1 MCRTKEGVPLVR
13 AAAVQ
18 PEFEFHDV
26 SGTPVG
32 FWTPEREDA
41 QRAGLSTCT
50 SCRPTA
56 RAAVISYNGMVNLLV
71 PTTSPGV
78 AVGGLSLTLSLRGH
92 GRARDWLP
100 DLKSLTPLLEVF
112 GGGEP
117 VAFRSEVLSNG
128 TIREEKTLRVR

>member
-1 MCRTKEGVPLVR
+1 MCRTKEGVPLVQ

-56 RAAVISYNGMVNLLV
+56 RAAVISYNGMVIYGPARNVKGLLN
-71 PTTSPGV
+71 TARIGTD
-78 AVGGLSLTLSLRGH
+78 AVIYPALS
-92 GRARDWLP
+92 
-100 DLKSLTPLLEVF
+100 
-112 GGGEP
+112 
-117 VAFRSEVLSNG
+117 
-128 TIREEKTLRVR
+128 

>member
-1 MCRTKEGVPLVR
+1 MVVDDAATILAYRSRTGKRRVH
-13 AAAVQ
+13 
-18 PEFEFHDV
+18 F
-26 SGTPVG
+26 
-32 FWTPEREDA
+32 
-41 QRAGLSTCT
+41 
-50 SCRPTA
+50 
-56 RAAVISYNGMVNLLV
+56 INLLV
-71 PTTSPGV
+71 PMPSPGV

-117 VAFRSEVLSNG
+117 VAFRSEVLADG